1 MWELLS
7 GSILAYFEINNG
19 HRSKIKILNLILPT
33 IGLILIGHSIL
44 FFNDKMFHPSFYT
57 LSSIIG
63 VCLIIWFSNKNELI
77 TKILS
82 TKLFVGVGLISYSLY
97 LWHYPIFAFVRIN
110 NLIDT
115 NIYKKIILIF
125 SLLILSIFTYKC
137 VEQTFRNKKIKF
149 LKIFFTL
156 FFTFIILIFFNLS
169 SLYFDGFKNRINFF
183 LLKNL
188 EKKNYNLLKN
198 EEGEICHANIKGCSF
213 NLNNKKKVILIG
225 DSVAA
230 TLSLDLKNK
239 VTEKKYSFHT
249 YTLGGCFYFPE
260 YELIELK
267 SGKTYNNCN
276 INYMSKIDNF
286 LKSQKNSII
295 IFVGKLS
302 LYESGYFFRL
312 NNKKNKGNK
321 WGNKYTNKEQ
331 DNNFFLNFINS
342 VNEIALQNK
351 IILVYQI
358 PEAHLSPQEKI
369 FRSYTKNNNQFNLK
383 LLSKDFISYQYK
395 DYLIRSSKVSIFLD
409 QIKSDNVFRVFPQN
423 LFCNSILKQKCVLHD
438 DENIFFSDINHPSLK
453 GAEMINDLIMKEIE
467 KIELKSN

>member
-1 MWELLS
+1 
-7 GSILAYFEINNG
+7 
-19 HRSKIKILNLILPT
+19 
-33 IGLILIGHSIL
+33 
-44 FFNDKMFHPSFYT
+44 
-57 LSSIIG
+57 
-63 VCLIIWFSNKNELI
+63 
-77 TKILS
+77 
-82 TKLFVGVGLISYSLY
+82 
-97 LWHYPIFAFVRIN
+97 
-110 NLIDT
+110 
-115 NIYKKIILIF
+115 
-125 SLLILSIFTYKC
+125 
-137 VEQTFRNKKIKF
+137 
-149 LKIFFTL
+149 
-156 FFTFIILIFFNLS
+156 
-169 SLYFDGFKNRINFF
+169 

-188 EKKNYNLLKN
+188 EKKNYNFLKN
-198 EEGEICHANIKGCSF
+198 EEGEICHGNIKGCSF

-302 LYESGYFFRL
+302 LYESGYFFRF

-358 PEAHLSPQEKI
+358 PEAHLSPQEEI
-369 FRSYTKNNNQFNLK
+369 FRSYPKNNNQFNLK
-383 LLSKDFISYQYK
+383 LLSKDFISYPYK
-395 DYLIRSSKVSIFLD
+395 DYLIRSSKVSNFLD

-453 GAEMINDLIMKEIE
+453 GAEMIKDLIMKEIE